1 MRRSVFDFENED
13 RVESPERLNEY
24 IRVANPGTWVM
35 VSALLLVLAAF
46 IAWGLIGTI
55 PRSVTLKGVVDKST
69 GYSLDVVVDASQF
82 TGESLVGKEA
92 TYYLPSGA
100 AGKGKIVRATDTPLS
115 REEMAG
121 VLESDFLASSLVYS
135 DYSYILLLEPEEDL
149 TEHGLEIGQVTIIVD
164 EVRPV
169 SFLLH

>member
-92 TYYLPSGA
+92 TYYLPSGS

>member
-100 AGKGKIVRATDTPLS
+100 AGKGKIVRTTDTPLS

>member
-35 VSALLLVLAAF
+35 VSALILVLAAF

-82 TGESLVGKEA
+82 TGQNLVGKEA
-92 TYYLPSGA
+92 SYRLPSGA
-100 AGKGKIVRATDTPLS
+100 AGKGKVVRATDTPLS
-115 REEMAG
+115 REEMTE